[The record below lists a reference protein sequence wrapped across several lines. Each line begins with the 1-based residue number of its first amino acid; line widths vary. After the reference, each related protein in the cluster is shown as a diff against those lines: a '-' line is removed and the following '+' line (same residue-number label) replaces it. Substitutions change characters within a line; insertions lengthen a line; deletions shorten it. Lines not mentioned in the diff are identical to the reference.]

1 MKQVRIEIELDEGIY
16 WLLSKAAGYMNMT
29 PAEFIAELATE
40 TTRNIVGETM
50 EQCAKKE
57 KLKS

>member
-29 PAEFIAELATE
+29 PAEFIAELAAE

-57 KLKS
+57 RLKS